1 MKGKPLKMRRGCFV
15 VRIAGNNEYKAL
27 QDNPLNPFNLLD
39 HEERIEE
46 IIDLLSEIWAENCM
60 EKVMR

>member
-1 MKGKPLKMRRGCFV
+1 MRRGCFV
-15 VRIAGNNEYKAL
+15 VRIAGEHEYKAL
-27 QDNPLNPFNLLD
+27 QGNPLNPFNLLD

-60 EKVMR
+60 EKVVR